1 MLVKK
6 CYYVS
11 KYIQLKITIK
21 STLKMN
27 LNRIREKMIV
37 YCIHVVK
44 RTAHKNIKRG
54 IYIPV
59 QKDYLYF
66 SLCKKKNYS
75 AKKFISSVDKK
86 KTRLEFLTCYKYTV
100 YKLYIYIMLSY
111 FQGSCQVF
119 KKHQAAV
126 KKIPFLFFL
135 VSDGYGNFLF
145 NVYEV

>member
-1 MLVKK
+1 
-6 CYYVS
+6 
-11 KYIQLKITIK
+11 
-21 STLKMN
+21 MN

-75 AKKFISSVDKK
+75 AKKFISSVGKK
-86 KTRLEFLTCYKYTV
+86 KNKIRIPYVLQVPTV

-111 FQGSCQVF
+111 FQGSC
-119 KKHQAAV
+119 
-126 KKIPFLFFL
+126 
-135 VSDGYGNFLF
+135 
-145 NVYEV
+145 